1 MKNKSFKALRFLGS
15 FLAKHWVLA
24 LLLAIAVLGA
34 SLSGLLPPFA
44 LRYIIDNEITP
55 DLADPTSMQTA
66 HLVGLAFLYYGAYL
80 LVGFFTMY
88 ENYMI
93 DVFGQKLIH
102 ELRYQMILKSHRL
115 KIAYFT
121 HHGSGEMSSRVT
133 DDVYAIELLFADGL
147 VSLIVS
153 LVKIIGIWASIFALD
168 YLLGLSLLVI
178 IPLIGVITRLF
189 QKAMLKAQIANREV
203 LNEESNHLAESN
215 DNFRLLK
222 NLGKESYRE
231 KDFVS
236 LLKKGYRSQ
245 DKTSFFDS
253 VYSPTIDFLKSLLIA
268 FLAFLV
274 AYSYTSQNLSLSIT
288 IGSFAA
294 AMNLISSIFSP
305 IQNIG
310 EELQSMQEGISGIVR
325 VESFMNEEEIG
336 EKDGNVTAAG
346 LFEKP
351 KTELLK
357 FDHLSFHYE
366 DGEEMIFEDLSL
378 CLAEKEK
385 VCLIGRTGAGKTTLF
400 RLILGLLEPTGGA
413 ILLQGE
419 DVKKIPDGEKRH
431 IYGYVEQ
438 GFKAVPGTLKDQVT
452 LGDASLSDEDVKMAL
467 KNAFL
472 ESYIESHLPK
482 GYETPFNPDD
492 FSRGQLQLLG
502 LARAIVANPKILLLD
517 EISANLDS
525 KTEKEVIDALTL
537 ASKDRTVISI
547 SHRLSDQLGFDSVLE
562 IGHGQAVRKR

>member
-1 MKNKSFKALRFLGS
+1 MKNQFKATS
-15 FLAKHWVLA
+15 FLFHFLKKHWVLT
-24 LLLAIAVLGA
+24 LLLSLAILGA

-55 DLADPTSMQTA
+55 DLADPSSIVVGR
-66 HLVGLAFLYYGAYL
+66 LVGLSFLYYASYL
-80 LVGFFTMY
+80 LVGAFTMY

-102 ELRYQMILKSHRL
+102 ELRYAMILKSERL
-115 KIAYFT
+115 KVAYFT
-121 HHGSGEMSSRVT
+121 HHGSGEMASRVT

-153 LVKIIGIWASIFALD
+153 LFKIIGIWVSIFTLD
-168 YLLGLSLLVI
+168 YYLGLSLFVI
-178 IPLIGVITRLF
+178 IPLIALITRLF

-203 LNEESNHLAESN
+203 LNEESNHLSESS

-222 NLGKESYRE
+222 NLGKEGYRE
-231 KDFVS
+231 KDFMA
-236 LLKKGYRSQ
+236 LLKKGYHSQ

-253 VYSPTIDFLKSLLIA
+253 IYSPTIDFLKALLVA

-274 AYSYTSQNLSLSIT
+274 AYSYSSENLSLSIS

-325 VESFMNEEEIG
+325 VESFLNEEEIG
-336 EKDGNVTAAG
+336 AKDPTLQADT
-346 LFEKP
+346 LFAKP
-351 KTELLK
+351 VSNLLS
-357 FDHLSFHYE
+357 FEHLSFHYE
-366 DGEEMIFEDLSL
+366 DGTDMIFGDLSL
-378 CLAEKEK
+378 AIHEKEK

-400 RLILGLLEPTGGA
+400 RLILGLLEPTQGS
-413 ILLQGE
+413 ILLEGKN
-419 DVKKIPDGEKRH
+419 VATIPDGQKRQ
-431 IYGYVEQ
+431 IFGYVEQ
-438 GFKAVPGTLKDQVT
+438 GFKPVPGTLKDQVT
-452 LGDASLSDEDVKMAL
+452 LGDASLSDEKVKKAL
-467 KNAFL
+467 QDSFL
-472 ESYIESHLPK
+472 EDYIETHLPE
-482 GYETPFNPDD
+482 GYATSFNPDD

-525 KTEKEVIDALTL
+525 KTEKDVIDALTL
-537 ASKDRTVISI
+537 ASKERTVISI
-547 SHRLSDQLGFDSVLE
+547 SHRLSDQLGFDSIYE

>member
-1 MKNKSFKALRFLGS
+1 MKKPFKASS
-15 FLAKHWVLA
+15 FLRSFLKSHWLLT
-24 LLLAIAVLGA
+24 LLLALAILGA

-44 LRYIIDNEITP
+44 LRFIIDSEITP
-55 DLADPTSMQTA
+55 DIAEPSTMEVARLIRLA
-66 HLVGLAFLYYGAYL
+66 LLYYAAYL
-80 LVGFFTMY
+80 LVGFFTMF
-88 ENYMI
+88 ENYMV
-93 DVFGQKLIH
+93 DLFGQKLIH
-102 ELRYQMILKSHRL
+102 ELRYQMILKSQRL
-115 KIAYFT
+115 KISYFT
-121 HHGSGEMSSRVT
+121 HHGSGEMSSRLT

-153 LVKIIGIWASIFALD
+153 LFKIIGIWVSIFTLD
-168 YLLGLSLLVI
+168 YLLGLSLFVI
-178 IPLIGVITRLF
+178 IPLIALITRLF

-203 LNEESNHLAESN
+203 LNEESNHLSESS

-231 KDFVS
+231 KDFAS

-274 AYSYTSQNLSLSIT
+274 AYSYTSQSLTLSIT

-294 AMNLISSIFSP
+294 ALNLISSIFSP
-305 IQNIG
+305 IQAIG

-325 VESFMNEEEIG
+325 VESFLNEEEIG
-336 EKDGNVTAAG
+336 EKDPG
-346 LFEKP
+346 LTTHYFEEKQSSP
-351 KTELLK
+351 LLS

-366 DGEEMIFEDLSL
+366 DGSELIFDDLSL
-378 CLAEKEK
+378 TIQDKEK

-413 ILLQGE
+413 ILLEGA
-419 DVKKIPDGEKRH
+419 DVKKIPDSQKRG
-431 IYGYVEQ
+431 IFGYVEQ
-438 GFKAVPGTLKDQVT
+438 GFKSVPGTLRDQIT
-452 LGDASLSDEDVKMAL
+452 LGDATLSDAQVKKALEDS
-467 KNAFL
+467 FL
-472 ESYIESHLPK
+472 ENYIETHLPQ
-482 GYETPFNPDD
+482 GYATPFNPDD

-502 LARAIVANPKILLLD
+502 LARAIVADPKILLMD

-537 ASKDRTVISI
+537 VSKERTVISI
-547 SHRLSDQLGFDSVLE
+547 SHRLSDQLGFGRILE
-562 IGHGQAVRKR
+562 IGHGQALGKR

>member
-1 MKNKSFKALRFLGS
+1 MKKKFKATSFLGH
-15 FLAKHWVLA
+15 FLAKHWVLS
-24 LLLAIAVLGA
+24 LLLALAILGA

-55 DLADPTSMQTA
+55 DLADPANMVVGR
-66 HLVGLAFLYYGAYL
+66 LVGLAFLYYASYL
-80 LVGFFTMY
+80 LVGAFTMY

-102 ELRYQMILKSHRL
+102 ELRYQMILKSERL
-115 KIAYFT
+115 KISYFT
-121 HHGSGEMSSRVT
+121 HHGSGEMSSRLT

-153 LVKIIGIWASIFALD
+153 LFKIIGIWVSIFTLD
-168 YLLGLSLLVI
+168 YYLGLSLFVL
-178 IPLIGVITRLF
+178 IPLIALITRLF

-203 LNEESNHLAESN
+203 LNEESNHLSESS

-231 KDFVS
+231 TNFIA

-253 VYSPTIDFLKSLLIA
+253 VYSPTIDFLKALLIA
-268 FLAFLV
+268 FLAYLV
-274 AYSYTSQNLSLSIT
+274 AYSYSSANLTLSIS

-294 AMNLISSIFSP
+294 TMDLISSIFSP

-325 VESFMNEEEIG
+325 VESFLNEEEIG
-336 EKDGNVTAAG
+336 AKNPTLKASA
-346 LFEKP
+346 LFAKP
-351 KTELLK
+351 QPTLLA
-357 FDHLSFHYE
+357 FDHLSFHYD
-366 DGEEMIFEDLSL
+366 DGNEMIFEDLSL
-378 CLAEKEK
+378 AIPEKDK

-400 RLILGLLEPTGGA
+400 RLILGLLEPTSGA
-413 ILLQGE
+413 IRLEGKE
-419 DVKKIPDGEKRH
+419 VTKIPDGEKRS
-431 IYGYVEQ
+431 IFGYVEQ
-438 GFKAVPGTLKDQVT
+438 GFKPVPGSLKDQVT
-452 LGDASLSDEDVKMAL
+452 LGDSSISDAAVKQAL
-467 KNAFL
+467 KDSFL
-472 ESYIESHLPK
+472 EEYIATHLPQ
-482 GYETPFNPDD
+482 GYATPFNPDD

-525 KTEKEVIDALTL
+525 KTEKDVIDALTL
-537 ASKDRTVISI
+537 ASKERTVISI
-547 SHRLSDQLGFDSVLE
+547 SHRLSDQLGFNRIYE

>member
-1 MKNKSFKALRFLGS
+1 MKKKFKATSFLGN
-15 FLAKHWVLA
+15 FLKKHWVLS
-24 LLLAIAVLGA
+24 LLLALAIVGA

-44 LRYIIDNEITP
+44 LRYIIDSEITP
-55 DLADPTSMQTA
+55 DLASPSSMA
-66 HLVGLAFLYYGAYL
+66 VGRLVGLAFVYYASYL
-80 LVGFFTMY
+80 LVGAFTMY

-102 ELRYQMILKSHRL
+102 ELRYQMILKSERL
-115 KIAYFT
+115 KVSYFT

-153 LVKIIGIWASIFALD
+153 LFKIIGIWVSIFTLD
-168 YLLGLSLLVI
+168 YYLGLSLFVI
-178 IPLIGVITRLF
+178 IPLIALITRLF

-203 LNEESNHLAESN
+203 LNEESNHLSESS

-222 NLGKESYRE
+222 DLGKESYRE
-231 KDFVS
+231 NNFVV

-253 VYSPTIDFLKSLLIA
+253 VYSPTIDFLKALLIA
-268 FLAFLV
+268 FLAYLV
-274 AYSYTSQNLSLSIT
+274 AYSYSSANLTLSIS

-325 VESFMNEEEIG
+325 VEGFLNEEEVG
-336 EKDGNVTAAG
+336 AKDPALKASI

-351 KTELLK
+351 QPTLLT
-357 FDHLSFHYE
+357 FDHLSFHYD
-366 DGEEMIFEDLSL
+366 DGNEMIFEDLSL
-378 CLAEKEK
+378 AIPEKDK

-400 RLILGLLEPTGGA
+400 RLILGLLEPTEGA
-413 ILLQGE
+413 ILLEGKE
-419 DVKKIPDGEKRH
+419 VGKIPDGEKRS
-431 IYGYVEQ
+431 IFGYVEQ
-438 GFKAVPGTLKDQVT
+438 GFKPVPGTLKDQVT
-452 LGDASLSDEDVKMAL
+452 LGDGSISDAAVEQAL
-467 KNAFL
+467 KDSFL
-472 ESYIESHLPK
+472 EEYIATHLPQ
-482 GYETPFNPDD
+482 GYATPFNPDD

-502 LARAIVANPKILLLD
+502 LARAIVSNPKILLLD

-525 KTEKEVIDALTL
+525 KTEKDVIDALTL
-537 ASKDRTVISI
+537 ASKERTVISI
-547 SHRLSDQLGFDSVLE
+547 SHRLSDQLGFDSVFE
-562 IGHGQAVRKR
+562 IGHGQAVQKR